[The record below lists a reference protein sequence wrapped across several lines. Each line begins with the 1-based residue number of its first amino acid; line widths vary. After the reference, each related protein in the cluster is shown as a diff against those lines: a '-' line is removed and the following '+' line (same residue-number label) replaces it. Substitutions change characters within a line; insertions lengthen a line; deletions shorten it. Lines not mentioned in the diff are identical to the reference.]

1 MTSWTFITNHG
12 AALALIGQHNQI
24 TARAVA
30 EALGITERSVQRII
44 RDLESAGYISKLRD
58 GRVNRYRV
66 NEALPL
72 RRREQ
77 HDVFIGDL
85 LRLLNRTAGTT
96 VPLTAPDNAADTKES
111 NDQISPDPTPG

>member
-44 RDLESAGYISKLRD
+44 RDLEHAGYISKLRD

-66 NEALPL
+66 NGDVPL
-72 RRREQ
+72 RRRERR
-77 HDVFIGDL
+77 DVLVGAL
-85 LRLLNRTAGTT
+85 LRLLNRTEDAAALAT
-96 VPLTAPDNAADTKES
+96 PRDITADIQKQD
-111 NDQISPDPTPG
+111 DQTSPDPAIG